1 MKTKEIKIRKT
12 IYSHVINNKKEYIV
26 VALIFIVGIFL
37 GVLFVNNIKDNQKQE
52 LASYINDFT
61 EKMKTSDNIDS
72 MSVLSSSIK
81 QKILLALCIWFFGTT
96 VIRNTNSFWNCII

>member
-1 MKTKEIKIRKT
+1 MKTKEIKIRKI

-61 EKMKTSDNIDS
+61 EKMKTSI
-72 MSVLSSSIK
+72 
-81 QKILLALCIWFFGTT
+81 ILT
-96 VIRNTNSFWNCII
+96 V